1 MINLIVISATV
12 LILVAVL
19 LVVSVKSLVKT
30 ESGEVL
36 VVKSIF
42 NSSYKIK
49 PEGGRLLP
57 IIYSGRKV
65 KVISG
70 SNIVSTD
77 VNCLGGTGYL
87 REVEVSYSFS
97 SRGLSSHEMIT
108 VSDMGAQLVIS
119 SINNIV
125 ISSIHSIVSGITLK
139 ELADDINSVIRNI
152 SELIILKV
160 KENLLIQLESL
171 NIDFVKN
178 NYRLINS
185 VYEDSPKPEVEI
197 DVIEQAE
204 KNSEKQI
211 RLAEIELSKSRRMNE
226 IEIDKAKEQNEK
238 EIQLRD
244 LELQKYSR
252 MNNSKTSHDLASKKS
267 EIEKSYKMSQ
277 MTLEN
282 DNKIKELQNSN
293 RLSEIEDEKASKLA
307 EINSKLEVK
316 LKEEEVNQSINDKEK
331 ESEIKKI
338 NNNLEIK
345 KAEYNSN
352 KSLHPEMRDEAA
364 RKLDLEVILP
374 AEKDAEK
381 NKLLAES
388 ASEVKKIETESSI
401 EVSKIKTEYKKD
413 ESKILSEIK
422 KEKDELDMSVY
433 KNMLSIA
440 GGNEE
445 LAIKWKSLE
454 TSIEITKIQSAALSK
469 LPLDKIVI
477 NGSNGDNILS
487 SIINA
492 LSVGPA
498 NIESNKSKK

>member
-19 LVVSVKSLVKT
+19 LAVSVKSLVKT
-30 ESGEVL
+30 GPGEVL
-36 VVKSIF
+36 IVKSIF
-42 NSSYKIK
+42 SSTYQVK
-49 PEGGRLLP
+49 PEGGRMLP
-57 IIYSGRKV
+57 IIHSGKKV
-65 KVISG
+65 KTISG
-70 SNIVSTD
+70 SYIISTSA
-77 VNCLGGTGYL
+77 NCSGGTGYL
-87 REVEVSYSFS
+87 RDIEVSYSFS
-97 SRGLSSHEMIT
+97 SRGLNGEELMTLSDLDLSS
-108 VSDMGAQLVIS
+108 VIS
-119 SINNIV
+119 SINNIIIPSISQV
-125 ISSIHSIVSGITLK
+125 ISSVTLK
-139 ELADDINSVIRNI
+139 ELADDINSITSKI
-152 SELIILKV
+152 CELITLKV
-160 KENLLIQLESL
+160 NDNLVVNLESL
-171 NIDFVKN
+171 NIDLVKG
-178 NYRLINS
+178 NYHLLNS
-185 VYEDSPKPEVEI
+185 VYEKAPEPEAAV
-197 DVIEQAE
+197 DAIEQAE

-374 AEKDAEK
+374 AEKETEK

-388 ASEVKKIETESSI
+388 ASEVKRIETESSI

-469 LPLDKIVI
+469 LSLDKIII
-477 NGSNGDNILS
+477 NGSNGDNVLS

>member
-65 KVISG
+65 KIISG

-77 VNCLGGTGYL
+77 VNCLSGSGYL

-97 SRGLSSHEMIT
+97 SRGLGGYEMIT

-152 SELIILKV
+152 SELITLKV
-160 KENLLIQLESL
+160 KEKLPIQLESL

-185 VYEDSPKPEVEI
+185 VYEESPKPEVEI

-204 KNSEKQI
+204 KNS
-211 RLAEIELSKSRRMNE
+211 
-226 IEIDKAKEQNEK
+226 
-238 EIQLRD
+238 
-244 LELQKYSR
+244 
-252 MNNSKTSHDLASKKS
+252 
-267 EIEKSYKMSQ
+267 
-277 MTLEN
+277 
-282 DNKIKELQNSN
+282 
-293 RLSEIEDEKASKLA
+293 EKASKLA

-352 KSLHPEMRDEAA
+352 KSLHSEMRDEAA

-374 AEKDAEK
+374 AEKETEK

-388 ASEVKKIETESSI
+388 ASEVKRIETESSI

-469 LPLDKIVI
+469 LSLDKIII
-477 NGSNGDNILS
+477 NGSNGDNVLS
-487 SIINA
+487 SILNA
-492 LSVGPA
+492 LSVGPC
-498 NIESNKSKK
+498 